1 MELLEAI
8 FSMFGDSI
16 ISNYLRLI
24 ENTSPFKD
32 EMNKRKKLFKK
43 IFSIAMAVIFLVVF
57 VSIMLLILCQ
67 GIIRNISLLIIM
79 ICGLI
84 FVTYI
89 LLGYVLNRIH
99 GHKNSK

>member
-1 MELLEAI
+1 MELFEAI

-32 EMNKRKKLFKK
+32 EMDKRKKLFKK
-43 IFSIAMAVIFLVVF
+43 IFSIAAAVIFLVAF
-57 VSIMLLILCQ
+57 VSVMLAISCQ
-67 GIIRNISLLIIM
+67 GIIRNISLLIIL

-84 FVTYI
+84 VVIYI
-89 LLGYVLNRIH
+89 LLGYVLNRIYD
-99 GHKNSK
+99 HKNGK